1 MQIQDRDAFP
11 DAARQRDRAGLNR
24 NLAASDSGSSEWV
37 PSEMDRP
44 PERRRP
50 SRAGWVRVLAGVLFA
65 IVCGAGLLGLAHFSL
80 RG

>member
-1 MQIQDRDAFP
+1 MQIQDRDAYP
-11 DAARQRDRAGLNR
+11 DAARQRDRAALNR

-37 PSEMDRP
+37 PSELNRP
-44 PERRRP
+44 PEQRRT
-50 SRAGWVRVLAGVLFA
+50 SRLRWVHVLAGVLVA